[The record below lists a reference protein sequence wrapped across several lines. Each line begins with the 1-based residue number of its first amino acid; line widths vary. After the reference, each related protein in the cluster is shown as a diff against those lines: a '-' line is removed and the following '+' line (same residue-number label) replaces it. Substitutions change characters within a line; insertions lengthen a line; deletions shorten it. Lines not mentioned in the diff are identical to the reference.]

1 MRYAHTVE
9 QVRAAEAALMATL
22 PPGTLMQRAA
32 TGVAHAVI
40 EFLGGAYGRRV
51 VLLVGPGDNGG
62 DALFAGALMA
72 RRGVQVEAL
81 LLFDRAHEAG
91 LAAFRAAG
99 GRVGAPRPLR
109 AGAVDAVVDGVL
121 GIGGRP
127 GVPAH
132 VAEAVIPIDSSI
144 PFVAVDVPSGVDVD
158 TGARHRGEMTLR
170 ADLTVT
176 FGTYKVAHLVDPAA
190 AGCGVVQLVDIGL
203 GPHLGAAPVE
213 SLQAADVA
221 ALIRRPMPDAQK
233 YTRGVV
239 GLRTGSERYPGAAL
253 LSVAGANTGL
263 AGMVRYVGSADSVVK
278 QHHPEV
284 VGEGRVQAWVVGSGT
299 DDQAQAQLEAARAD
313 RVPVVVDADAL
324 RFAWPGD
331 AVWTPHA
338 GELASILGRDRGA
351 IESQPLASVREIAER
366 DDVVVLLKGRR
377 TLIARPDGKVRVNTT
392 GTPWLAT
399 AGAGDV
405 LAGLI
410 GALLATGLDPFDAA
424 SAGAW
429 IHGAAAT
436 LASAGGPLT
445 ATQVSSAIQPVVRD
459 LLA

>member
-1 MRYAHTVE
+1 MRFAHTVE
-9 QVRAAEAALMATL
+9 QVRAAEAALMAQL
-22 PPGTLMQRAA
+22 PEGALMQRAA
-32 TGVAHAVI
+32 TGLAYALVD
-40 EFLGGAYGRRV
+40 FLGGAYGRRV
-51 VLLVGPGDNGG
+51 LLLVGPGDNGG
-62 DALFAGALMA
+62 DALHAGARLA
-72 RRGVQVEAL
+72 RQGAWVEAW
-81 LLFDRAHEAG
+81 LLFDRAHEGG

-99 GRVGAPRPLR
+99 GRVAAPRPVG
-109 AGAVDAVVDGVL
+109 AGAVDVVVDGIL

-132 VAEAVIPIDSSI
+132 VAEAVIPIHPSI
-144 PFVAVDVPSGVDVD
+144 PFVAVDVPSGIDVD
-158 TGARHRGEMTLR
+158 TGGRHDGEMVLR

-176 FGTYKVAHLVDPAA
+176 FGTHKVAHLVDPGAQQ
-190 AGCGVVQLVDIGL
+190 CGVVQLVDIGL
-203 GPHLGAAPVE
+203 DLPPAEVE
-213 SLQAADVA
+213 ALQAADVA
-221 ALIRRPMPDAQK
+221 ALVRRPPGEAQK

-239 GLRTGSERYPGAAL
+239 GLRTGSARYPGAAL

-263 AGMVRYVGSADSVVK
+263 AGMVRYVGSAADVVK

-284 VGEGRVQAWVVGSGT
+284 VGDGRVQAWVVGSGT

-313 RVPVVVDADAL
+313 GVPVLVDADAL
-324 RFAWPGD
+324 RFARPGD
-331 AVWTPHA
+331 ALWTPHA
-338 GELASILGRDRGA
+338 GELASILGRDRRE
-351 IESQPLASVREIAER
+351 IEARPLASAREIAAR

-377 TLIARPDGKVRVNTT
+377 TLVARPDGKVRVNTT

-405 LAGLI
+405 LGGLV

-436 LASAGGPLT
+436 LASQGGPRT
-445 ATQVSSAIQPVVRD
+445 ATHVAATIPTVVRD

>member
-1 MRYAHTVE
+1 M
-9 QVRAAEAALMATL
+9 AEL
-22 PPGTLMQRAA
+22 PAGALMQRAA
-32 TGVAHAVI
+32 TGLGYAIVD
-40 EFLGGAYGRRV
+40 FLGGAYGRHV

-62 DALFAGALMA
+62 DALYAGAMLA
-72 RRGVQVEAL
+72 RRGAYVEAW

-99 GRVGAPRPLR
+99 GRVRTPRPLS

-127 GVPAH
+127 GVPPH
-132 VAEAVIPIDSSI
+132 VAEAVIPIHASI
-144 PFVAVDVPSGVDVD
+144 PFVAVDVPSGLDVD
-158 TGARHRGEMTLR
+158 SGETPTGAMVLR

-176 FGTYKVAHLVDPAA
+176 FGSYKIAHFVDPGAQQ
-190 AGCGVVQLVDIGL
+190 CGVVHLVDIGL
-203 GPHLGAAPVE
+203 APHLGAAPVE
-213 SLQAADVA
+213 ALQATDVA
-221 ALIRRPMPDAQK
+221 ALIKPPSPDAQK

-239 GLRTGSERYPGAAL
+239 GLRTGSARYPGAAL

-263 AGMVRYVGSADSVVK
+263 AGMVRYVGSAADVVK

-284 VGEGRVQAWVVGSGT
+284 VGDGRVQAWVVGSGT
-299 DDQAQAQLEAARAD
+299 DDEAKAHLEAARAD

-324 RFAWPGD
+324 RFARPGD
-331 AVWTPHA
+331 TLWTPHA
-338 GELASILGRDRGA
+338 GELATILGRERGT
-351 IESQPLASVREIAER
+351 IESQQLASAREIAAR

-410 GALLATGLDPFDAA
+410 GSLLATGLDPFDAA

-436 LASAGGPLT
+436 LASQGGPLT
-445 ATQVSSAIQPVVRD
+445 ATHVAALIPTVVRD